1 MPYRHKNTPKYDT
14 LEERDRHW
22 IIKTVYI
29 KLILKYSK
37 NIGGTT
43 DSGVKITQEFLDVL
57 RTRYNQLKPKNPM
70 DI

>member
-1 MPYRHKNTPKYDT
+1 MPYRHKKAIKYDT

-22 IIKTVYI
+22 LVKKVYI

-43 DSGVKITQEFLDVL
+43 DFGVKITQEFLDVL
-57 RTRYNQLKPKNPM
+57 RTRYNQLKPRNPLE
-70 DI
+70 I

>member
-37 NIGGTT
+37 NIA
-43 DSGVKITQEFLDVL
+43 KF
-57 RTRYNQLKPKNPM
+57 
-70 DI
+70 